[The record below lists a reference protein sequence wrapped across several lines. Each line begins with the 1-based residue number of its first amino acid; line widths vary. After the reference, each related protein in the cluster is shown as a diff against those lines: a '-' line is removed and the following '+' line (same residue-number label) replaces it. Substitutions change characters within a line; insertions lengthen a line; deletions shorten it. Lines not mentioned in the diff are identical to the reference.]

1 MLILALPG
9 STYLY
14 QGEELGLF
22 EVSDTPR
29 EAMQDPQWFRNPGK
43 SRSRD
48 GCRIPLPWTST
59 GSSFGFGPSGSH
71 LPQPSDFGKYSVAA
85 NDADANSVLNLYRA
99 AIAMRKGLQCAEE
112 IKFIFNWNRSVLHF
126 ARPNGWQSFTNFGK
140 SPVKLPNGK
149 VLLSSQPLIGNQ
161 VPGETTV
168 WLQA

>member
-22 EVSDTPR
+22 EVADTPR

-43 SRSRD
+43 ARSRD
-48 GCRIPLPWTST
+48 GCRIPLPWTT
-59 GSSFGFGPSGSH
+59 EGSSFGFGSGGSH
-71 LPQPSDFGKYSVAA
+71 LPMPADFGKYSVAA
-85 NDADANSVLNLYRA
+85 NEADPNSVLNLYRA

-112 IKFIFNWNRSVLHF
+112 INFIFNWNRSVLHF

-140 SPVKLPNGK
+140 SSVKLPKGK
-149 VLLSSQPLIGNQ
+149 VLLSSQPLIGSQ

>member
-22 EVSDTPR
+22 EVADTPR

-48 GCRIPLPWTST
+48 GCRIPLPWAIS
-59 GSSFGFGPSGSH
+59 GSSFGFGPGGSH
-71 LPQPSDFGKYSVAA
+71 LPQPADFGKYSVAA
-85 NDADANSVLNLYRA
+85 NEADPNSVLNLYRS

-112 IKFIFNWNRSVLHF
+112 IKFTFNWNRDVLHF

-149 VLLSSQPLIGNQ
+149 VLLSSQLIVGSQ